1 LEVIADN
8 LSEFFLLLILLCL
21 SAFFSGSETALF
33 SLSPQVLRGFRKKG
47 GQTQRLIA
55 SLLDYP
61 HILLTT
67 VLFCNML
74 VNVLF
79 FAVASGIVF
88 DVDEALGHLV
98 AFLAAILFL
107 LILIIGGEVTPK
119 AVATRKSITLSKY
132 AAFPLYLLEKVLFP
146 VHSLLGLLLR
156 GLSYFFGAR
165 APGPYVT
172 DEELKMLVDLSQRE
186 GIIAAGEGEMM
197 QEVLDL
203 DEVKV
208 RDIMVPRVDVA
219 LYKASGRIEGLIELA
234 RKTKHTKIP
243 VYDKTIDEIMGIVY
257 VKQVMLSP
265 GRRLKDFIRKV
276 SFVPETKS
284 AESLLR
290 DFRGDKTNIAVVVN
304 EYGGLEGIVTL
315 EDVLEEIVGEIE
327 DEYDAARR
335 TPQPVIRKGPNRYEL
350 SGSIGIREWQ
360 EIFGIELV
368 RPTVAT
374 LGGFVI
380 FLLGRLPR
388 QGDVVGYG
396 NLTFTVLEVRRRR
409 ITRLL
414 LQMEGRENE
423 PPSAESRTKE
433 KT

>member
-1 LEVIADN
+1 MEVVAEN
-8 LSEFFLLLILLCL
+8 LSQFILLIILLSL

-33 SLSPQVLRGFRKKG
+33 SLSPQVVKGLKKKG
-47 GQTQRLIA
+47 GRSQRFIA
-55 SLLDYP
+55 SLLESP
-61 HILLTT
+61 HTLLTT
-67 VLFCNML
+67 VLFGNML

-88 DVDEALGHLV
+88 YMDEALGHGIAL
-98 AFLAAILFL
+98 LAGILFL
-107 LILIIGGEVTPK
+107 LVLIIGGEVTPK
-119 AVATRKSITLSKY
+119 AVATRKPLTLSRY
-132 AAFPLYLLEKVLFP
+132 VAFPLYLLEKVLFP
-146 VHSLLGLLLR
+146 VHFLLGLLLR
-156 GLSYFFGAR
+156 GLSSIFR
-165 APGPYVT
+165 AGVPGPYVT
-172 DEELKMLVDLSQRE
+172 DEELKMLVDLSQSQ
-186 GIIAAGEGEMM
+186 GIIAPGEGEMM

-208 RDIMVPRVDVA
+208 RDILVPRVDVA
-219 LYKASGRIEGLIELA
+219 LYKASGGVEGLIELA
-234 RKTKHTKIP
+234 ERTKHTKIP
-243 VYDKTIDEIMGIVY
+243 IYDKTIDEIIGIIY

-276 SFVPETKS
+276 SFVPETKN

-290 DFRGDKTNIAVVVN
+290 DFRRDKTNIAVVVN

-315 EDVLEEIVGEIE
+315 EDILEEIVGEIE
-327 DEYDAARR
+327 DEYDAARKI
-335 TPQPVIRKGPNRYEL
+335 PQPVIRRGPNRYEL

-374 LGGFVI
+374 LGGFII

-388 QGDVVGYG
+388 EGDVVGYG

-409 ITRLL
+409 IARLL
-414 LQMEGRENE
+414 LEVAGVEKQVS
-423 PPSAESRTKE
+423 PAESRAKE
-433 KT
+433 ES